1 VPATA
6 EPWLEHY
13 KGFREYLESAYRT
26 VVHQED
32 TCLIFDL
39 GESRTDRPN
48 RNPPLVTVVIPCY
61 NQARFLG
68 EAIESTLSQNYPN
81 FEVVVVD
88 DGSTDDTSE
97 VAARYEK
104 MLRFVRQVNQGR
116 SEARNRGMAEG
127 EGEYVVFLD
136 ADDRLL
142 PDALEVGVRELEAY
156 PECAFVSGHCTL
168 IAHEGSPINAPPQLC
183 VEEDHY
189 LTLLQGNYI
198 WNPASV
204 MYRRE
209 VFDPVGGFA
218 AVAEPCEDYDLY
230 LRIAR
235 RYPVRCHEQAVVEYR
250 QHDTNTS
257 RDHELMLRSVLAVLD
272 SQRHYV
278 DGNERYERAYNRG
291 VSYYDDYY
299 GGLSRHQRVVERV
312 RETVREKLPP
322 DARVIVVNEGDEQ
335 LLELDGRWG
344 WHFPQQEGGEPE
356 KLFAQGAQGSEEAP
370 WIRTGLAYEFRLYA
384 GKEGEGGTLLAAV
397 EVRRGGRQ
405 IPSPSSGAAGA
416 AARSGEAF
424 IAAEP
429 NPVPPGPG
437 LGKTTITWS
446 TGDGGLRGRV
456 YVCVRGDYA
465 SHYPSGSEEAIAH
478 LESLRAK
485 GGEYVVFPATSLWWL
500 EHYEGFG
507 EHLRANYRLVYDR
520 EDTCLI
526 FSLREPD
533 DNGRQGTR

>member
-1 VPATA
+1 
-6 EPWLEHY
+6 
-13 KGFREYLESAYRT
+13 
-26 VVHQED
+26 
-32 TCLIFDL
+32 
-39 GESRTDRPN
+39 
-48 RNPPLVTVVIPCY
+48 LVTVVIPCY

-68 EAIESTLSQNYPN
+68 EAIESALSQTYKN

-88 DGSTDDTSE
+88 DGSDDHTSE
-97 VAARYEK
+97 VAARYGRVR
-104 MLRFVRQVNQGR
+104 LVRQENNGLAA
-116 SEARNRGMAEG
+116 ARNRGLAEG

-142 PDALEVGVRELEAY
+142 PDALEVGVRELEAH
-156 PECAFVSGHCTL
+156 PDCAFVSGHCTL
-168 IAHEGSPINAPPQLC
+168 IAHEGSHLTTPSQLC
-183 VEEDHY
+183 VDEDHY
-189 LTLLQGNYI
+189 LKLLQICYI
-198 WNPASV
+198 WAPASV
-204 MYRRE
+204 IYRRT
-209 VFDPVGGFA
+209 VFDSVGGFDSSVSA
-218 AVAEPCEDYDLY
+218 AADYDLY

-272 SQRHYV
+272 SQRRYV
-278 DGNERYERAYNRG
+278 DGNECYERAHNRG

-299 GGLSRHQRVVERV
+299 GGLARRQRLVGRI

-322 DARVIVVNEGDEQ
+322 DAKVIVVNEGDEQ

-344 WHFPQQEGGEPE
+344 WHFPQREGGEPE

-384 GKEGEGGTLLAAV
+384 EKEGERGTLLAAV

-416 AARSGEAF
+416 APGSSGVF

-429 NPVPPGPG
+429 NPVPGGPG
-437 LGKTTITWS
+437 LGKTTLTWS
-446 TGDGGLRGRV
+446 TGDGSDGQV
-456 YVCVRGDYA
+456 YLSMQGEYA
-465 SHYPSGSEEAIAH
+465 GHYPSGSEEAIAH

-485 GGEYVVFPATSLWWL
+485 GGEFLVFPATSLWWL

-526 FSLREPD
+526 FSLREQA
-533 DNGRQGTR
+533 DNRRQGTR